1 MRYYDVCDADNV
13 RDITVGRENNAA
25 VFYGTLRKCGKLS
38 VSWYLIAMPEINIY
52 GSAISSN
59 AAYIL
64 VMILNLIAIHKCL
77 SLKLNITAIIIKPA
91 IATALMFGVMYI
103 SSNYISA
110 ILGDGFVYL
119 AVMCGIGM
127 SAYVLML
134 FLTNAISVKEV
145 RKILKG

>member
-1 MRYYDVCDADNV
+1 MFEFKIEYY
-13 RDITVGRENNAA
+13 GNNYKA
-25 VFYGTLRKCGKLS
+25 RNS
-38 VSWYLIAMPEINIY
+38 D
-52 GSAISSN
+52 
-59 AAYIL
+59 
-64 VMILNLIAIHKCL
+64 
-77 SLKLNITAIIIKPA
+77 
-91 IATALMFGVMYI
+91 GVMYI